1 MHEGMDEGMDVQGK
15 QCDVCRAV
23 SLRAD
28 ELIDWY
34 TAVWI
39 EGVAQLGLMRVMD
52 ERFRLREVERYDACS
67 LDCASRAAGLM
78 LGSTAFPTRVS
89 TIARQKTVP
98 RLALAS

>member
-1 MHEGMDEGMDVQGK
+1 MHEGMDEGMNLQGK

-28 ELIDWY
+28 ELSDWY

-52 ERFRLREVERYDACS
+52 DRFRLRDVERYDACS
-67 LDCASRAAGLM
+67 LNCASRAAGFM
-78 LGSTAFPTRVS
+78 LGSVAFPTRV
-89 TIARQKTVP
+89 TAVARQKHAP